1 MRSRTTTEPAWPA
14 SSGPGPVGGAGGIRN
29 LTPAGERIWRDHVG
43 VGRTHSHMAF
53 SVFGGREG
61 LFAGHRI
68 LPSNRMAG
76 TEPGDLLEEA
86 GAPPLGL

>member
-1 MRSRTTTEPAWPA
+1 M
-14 SSGPGPVGGAGGIRN
+14 
-29 LTPAGERIWRDHVG
+29 G
-43 VGRTHSHMAF
+43 VGRTRFHMAF

-68 LPSNRMAG
+68 LPPNRMAG